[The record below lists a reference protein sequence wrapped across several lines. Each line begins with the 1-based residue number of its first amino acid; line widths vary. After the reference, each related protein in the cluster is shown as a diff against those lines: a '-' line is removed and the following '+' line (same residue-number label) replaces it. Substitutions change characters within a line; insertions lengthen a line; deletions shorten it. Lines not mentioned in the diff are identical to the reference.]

1 MRQSRARRAPPYTP
15 TAARGAL
22 CPAGGSPS
30 HSRRGAG
37 PRGGGG
43 WPALA
48 AASPRGARPLGE
60 GVASAGSSAPLPRP
74 RLGARSTQVRP
85 RPGRLGTKG
94 NSAGLLRNRPR
105 KGPPGRSWGGE
116 LLGQTWGIFPEVG
129 PRGHPH
135 FSIRVQE
142 GGARRMDWVTT
153 SDDLVSEGGGGV
165 RWRLGP
171 EQRGTKLHSSQT
183 QLRKWPMPSRC
194 RQCGIS
200 GGVLRVT
207 THPWPPQ
214 CRPSCALAGPSRPP
228 SYGYRIPEHSLH
240 STLDPAGTPPPGV
253 LRGSPRSRPRGS
265 IGWLATRGRSARA
278 SAPSPAPATQDAAS
292 AKRPRGSGPRPDS
305 APGQLGRRRRTW
317 PFRSRLPR
325 HSRVGGGKKSEPC
338 FPGPRCSAPNPTPAP
353 PPSPNTPSGAR
364 LTLGLPR
371 GRKGGRALGWGKVG
385 VAATLRLTT
394 TSVSAGRFL
403 FNSWVWCSSSWLEKR
418 KKEICPVC
426 GPCWVRGAQ
435 QGHPRAKCRG
445 RS

>member
-228 SYGYRIPEHSLH
+228 SYGYRIPEHPLH
-240 STLDPAGTPPPGV
+240 STLDPAGTPPPQVSCEARRAPAPGDRSAGWRRAAAAREPPPPPQ
-253 LRGSPRSRPRGS
+253 LRLRRTRPPRSV
-265 IGWLATRGRSARA
+265 LAVPGRGRTRLPASSGGVDALGPSDRACPATPGLVGAKRVSPASQGRGARHPTPPQLLPPRQIPPRARA
-278 SAPSPAPATQDAAS
+278 
-292 AKRPRGSGPRPDS
+292 
-305 APGQLGRRRRTW
+305 
-317 PFRSRLPR
+317 
-325 HSRVGGGKKSEPC
+325 
-338 FPGPRCSAPNPTPAP
+338 
-353 PPSPNTPSGAR
+353 
-364 LTLGLPR
+364 
-371 GRKGGRALGWGKVG
+371 
-385 VAATLRLTT
+385 
-394 TSVSAGRFL
+394 
-403 FNSWVWCSSSWLEKR
+403 
-418 KKEICPVC
+418 
-426 GPCWVRGAQ
+426 
-435 QGHPRAKCRG
+435 
-445 RS
+445 